1 MIKNYLYMKL
11 NLSKKRIFPEKI
23 RCLSGLIPIGLLFA
37 GMALSLTGTAQAKR
51 IDDVQDISASRRT
64 KTIAGIV
71 TDAEGYP
78 VAGANILLKG
88 TTNGSVTNAEGR
100 YSVTVPD
107 DAILVVSCVGF
118 VTREVPVSEAADI
131 VLHDD
136 TQLLG
141 EVVVTA
147 LGIKREQKSLGYA
160 LQELDGGKLL
170 ESREMNVTN
179 SLSGKISGLQV
190 VKGAGGAGGSSKII
204 LRGQNSLTGDN
215 QPLIVIDGVPI
226 DNTASGNTDVWGAT
240 GMDMGNGLQDIN
252 PDDIESLTVLKG
264 ASAAALYGSRAGN
277 GVILITTKSGK
288 PQQGL
293 GITVSAG
300 ISIEN
305 IFVTPR
311 LQSNFG
317 QGADGIYNPVSVS
330 SWGPEIAGQ
339 TVTDWNNRNVALAA
353 HDNMNNF
360 FRTGVTDNESVSFQ
374 QQIGSTSV
382 YASVIH
388 TNNRGIVPETSMNR
402 TSIVARATTNLG
414 TDDRWKLD
422 FKVNYV
428 NTNTYNRPIQGI
440 SQDNVYR
447 TIGTLPRSLDI
458 REFNPSVVNGKQ
470 VWYDT
475 QTMPQDNPWWSLQYN
490 RNNDTRDRYIGFVS
504 LSYRFTDWLSG
515 EIKAGTDFYNTK
527 MYHRK
532 HSGSLSVPKNGVYDE
547 GLKEFKEGNY
557 SFLFVARK
565 DKLWNDF
572 GGSVTF
578 GGNRMEQ
585 GVSELS
591 ASSGEL
597 LIPNLFSLNNGIEKP
612 AVNTNHRRRKMN
624 SLYGSLQLAWRNA
637 LYLDATAR
645 NDWSSTMSKANRSYF
660 YPSVSFSG
668 ILSELIELPSWFT
681 FLKMRASYAEVGND
695 LQPYQLYNT
704 YTVGK
709 DYWGVPTI
717 STNPVFY
724 DETVVSELIKSW
736 EAGLDLR
743 FFGGRLKFDAAWYKT
758 NSTNQLLELPM
769 NETSGYRSRIVNAG
783 DIQNTGVELMLS
795 GAVLDNP
802 DGLNWTTSLNFSKN
816 RNKIVSLYKGVD
828 VYTLDVVDELMV
840 VAEVG
845 KPFGNIYGSS
855 IRRVKDKNS
864 PYYGKPVLTGE
875 GLPQRGE
882 NTSEYLGN
890 QQPDFMLGF
899 GNGFEYRGFTLDFQ
913 VDARVGGEMFS
924 MTKSTLNGN
933 GLSEETVVDGKREK
947 FVVDGVILQPDGR
960 YAPNDVAVT
969 PQRYWTALGQGNFGI
984 AEANIYDAT
993 SVRLRTLSVGY
1004 NFPKKM
1010 LEKTP
1015 VRKLRC
1021 SLTGNNVWMI
1031 YTGAKGID
1039 PEALNGTG
1047 TNSICLDLQ
1056 GPPTTRSF
1064 TFNVTIGF

>member
-1 MIKNYLYMKL
+1 MKTKSKFL
-11 NLSKKRIFPEKI
+11 NKI
-23 RCLSGLIPIGLLFA
+23 RLCGLIPVGLLFA
-37 GMALSLTGTAQAKR
+37 GMALSSTARADAGRVDGANKPAASLPAKKITG
-51 IDDVQDISASRRT
+51 V
-64 KTIAGIV
+64 V
-71 TDAEGYP
+71 LDADGYP
-78 VAGANILLKG
+78 VGGANVLQKG

-100 YSVTVPD
+100 YSITVPD
-107 DAILVVSCVGF
+107 DAVLVVSCVGF
-118 VTREVPVSEAADI
+118 VTLEVPAAEAANI

-170 ESREMNVTN
+170 ESRDVNVTN

-226 DNTASGNTDVWGAT
+226 DNTASGNTDVWGAS

-288 PQQGL
+288 SQQGL
-293 GITVSAG
+293 GITVSSG
-300 ISIEN
+300 ISVEN
-305 IFVTPR
+305 IFVKPK
-311 LQSNFG
+311 LQSSFG

-339 TVTDWNNRNVALAA
+339 TVTDWNNRNVAIAA
-353 HDNMNNF
+353 YDNTGNF
-360 FRTGVTDNESVSFQ
+360 FRTGITDNESVSFQ
-374 QQIGSTSV
+374 QQIGSSSV

-388 TNNRGIVPETSMNR
+388 TNNRGIVPETEMNR
-402 TSIVARATTNLG
+402 TSVVARATTNLG
-414 TDDRWKLD
+414 SDDRWKLD
-422 FKVNYV
+422 FKLNYV

-440 SQDNVYR
+440 NQDNVYR
-447 TIGTLPRSLDI
+447 TISTLPRSLDI
-458 REFNPSVVNGKQ
+458 RDFNPSVVNGKQ
-470 VWYDT
+470 VWFDT

-490 RNNDTRDRYIGFVS
+490 RNNDTRNRYIGFIS
-504 LSYRFTDWLSG
+504 LSYKFTDWLSG

-532 HSGSLSVPKNGVYDE
+532 HSGSLSVPKNGVYEE
-547 GLKEFKEGNY
+547 GLKEFKESNY
-557 SFLFVARK
+557 SYLFVARK

-572 GGSVTF
+572 GGSLTF
-578 GGNRMEQ
+578 GGNMMEQ
-585 GVSELS
+585 AVSDMS

-597 LIPNLFSLNNGIEKP
+597 LISNLFSLNNGIEKP
-612 AVNTNHRRRKMN
+612 VVNTNHRRKKMN

-668 ILSELIELPSWFT
+668 IVSELVELPSWFT
-681 FLKMRASYAEVGND
+681 FLKLRASYAEVGND

-709 DYWGVPTI
+709 DYWGVPVV
-717 STNPVFY
+717 SSNPVLY
-724 DETVVSELIKSW
+724 DDTVVSELIKSW

-743 FFGGRLKFDAAWYKT
+743 FFDGRLKLDAAWYKT
-758 NSTNQLLELPM
+758 NSTNQLLKLPM
-769 NETSGYRSRIVNAG
+769 NEASGYESKIVNAG
-783 DIQNTGVELMLS
+783 NILNTGVELMLS
-795 GAVLDNP
+795 GRILDNA
-802 DGLNWTTSLNFSKN
+802 DGLNWLASLNFSKN
-816 RNKIVSLYKGVD
+816 RNEIVHLYKGVD
-828 VYTLDVVDELMV
+828 VYMLDKVDELMV
-840 VAEVG
+840 VAEAG

-864 PYYGKPVLTGE
+864 PHYGKPVLTGE

-899 GNGFEYRGFTLDFQ
+899 GSGFEYRGITLDFQ

-924 MTKSTLNGN
+924 MTKSMMNGN
-933 GLSEETVVDGKREK
+933 GLSAETAVNGKRES
-947 FVVDGVILQPDGR
+947 FVADGVILQGDGQ
-960 YAPNDVAVT
+960 YVPNSVAVT

-1015 VRKLRC
+1015 IRKLRC

-1039 PEALNGTG
+1039 PETLNGTG
-1047 TNSICLDLQ
+1047 TNSICLDLL
-1056 GPPTTRSF
+1056 GPPATRSF